1 MLQFNLKQLIQ
12 EATHY
17 TEHSVSLI
25 DLILVG
31 SESNILASG
40 VADPFI
46 PDQIRYH
53 CPTIVLLKFVR
64 PSLKSYK
71 RKIWYYARADFD
83 QY

>member
-1 MLQFNLKQLIQ
+1 MLQFNLKQLIH